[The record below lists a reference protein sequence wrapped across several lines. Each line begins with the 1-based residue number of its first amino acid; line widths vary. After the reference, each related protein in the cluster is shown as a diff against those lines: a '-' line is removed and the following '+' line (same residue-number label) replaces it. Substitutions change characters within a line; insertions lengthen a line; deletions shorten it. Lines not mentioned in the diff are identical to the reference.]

1 MIQPLLR
8 KLAAAFGLALVLLA
22 LAGCGRRGPLEAPP
36 DATAPD
42 PAQTGAQ
49 STAQPVSPAAGGA
62 AAPVGASLD
71 ATMNQSPGTTQATPA
86 KPSASVY
93 PSFVLDPLLK

>member
-1 MIQPLLR
+1 VIQPLLR
-8 KLAAAFGLALVLLA
+8 KPAAALGLALVLLA

-42 PAQTGAQ
+42 ATQTGTQ
-49 STAQPVSPAAGGA
+49 STVQPTSPATGGA
-62 AAPVGASLD
+62 SAPVGASLD
-71 ATMNQSPGTTQATPA
+71 STMNQSPGTTQVTPA